1 MFIVQATRAVK
12 RRHDTQRIDIY
23 SIMTPSVNYKN
34 STLGITTPNAE
45 AECQGAVKALQ
56 STQNAKSKNELSDMM
71 SQSRPL

>member
-1 MFIVQATRAVK
+1 MFIVQDTRAVK
-12 RRHDTQRIDIY
+12 RRHDTQHID
-23 SIMTPSVNYKN
+23 IMTPSVNYKN